1 MSAEDPS
8 EPKGFDDRLRAA
20 RATQRERTEGK
31 PGAALSGGVLGVG
44 FRIGVEL
51 VAAIIV
57 GVGMGWL
64 LDWWL
69 GTGPWLLVLFFLLGA
84 AAGILKAIRSAM
96 ELGR

>member
-8 EPKGFDDRLRAA
+8 EPEGFAERLRAA
-20 RATQRERTEGK
+20 RASQRERTEGK
-31 PGAALSGGVLGVG
+31 PRLALSGGALGVG

-84 AAGILKAIRSAM
+84 AAGMLKAIRGAM
-96 ELGR
+96 KLGR